1 MLAELPRGRSQ
12 TVNTDREVQAPGII
26 PHHQNKGAFC
36 RPGKEVAHMPGCKGD
51 RSCLEFLELDHL
63 GFWSWRD
70 HSLPAFR
77 NSDGLL
83 LMGELKSPMLWRCG
97 ESGKSTGM
105 LDVFSRQT
113 ASTNAGCYSSP
124 YNNVKGSVPSMVSK
138 QPSSGLQGPVQK
150 PMASH
155 NGFLRLSQ
163 KLKPLSLPIA
173 VYQTPC
179 VGP

>member
-51 RSCLEFLELDHL
+51 CSYLEFLELDHL

-70 HSLPAFR
+70 HSLPLEIR
-77 NSDGLL
+77 
-83 LMGELKSPMLWRCG
+83 MGCFSWENWNHLCCGVVVG
-97 ESGKSTGM
+97 ESGKSTGV

-113 ASTNAGCYSSP
+113 ASTNAGRYSSP

-138 QPSSGLQGPVQK
+138 QPSSGLQSPIQK